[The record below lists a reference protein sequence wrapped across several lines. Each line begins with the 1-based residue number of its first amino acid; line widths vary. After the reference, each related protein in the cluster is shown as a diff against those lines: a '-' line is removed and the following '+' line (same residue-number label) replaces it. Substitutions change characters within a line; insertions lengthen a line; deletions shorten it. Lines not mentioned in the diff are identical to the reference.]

1 MDREERGNL
10 VAMEESLT
18 AASLQLGNVNTVFQ
32 EYGAKSLDLKA
43 DYGDV
48 ITRIEKVRLQAYF
61 LKMYVSDIFVFYLY
75 VYRRY
80 PVGIYNHISHNASLF
95 PRWGDSRSS
104 NCKYPK
110 FYIKRNLSPYLA

>member
-1 MDREERGNL
+1 MKYPLTIGIRWMDREERGNL

-18 AASLQLGNVNTVFQ
+18 AASLRLGNVNTVFQ

-61 LKMYVSDIFVFYLY
+61 LKCTFQTFLY
-75 VYRRY
+75 FICMFID
-80 PVGIYNHISHNASLF
+80 GI
-95 PRWGDSRSS
+95 R
-104 NCKYPK
+104 
-110 FYIKRNLSPYLA
+110 